1 MTKLHIIDGATGQD
15 GVLLT
20 RYLQE
25 TTDDSI
31 VGLTR
36 DVTGDNA
43 RRFKSCFDD
52 IDLIDNREFIA
63 DDQICLG
70 FSEIFVYQFSGQSSV
85 GLSFKD
91 PQRTLSSHIS
101 WLADLF
107 EALAPYKEVVKVFYP
122 LSGDCFGGTV
132 LSGATEITPF
142 NPKSP
147 YAEVKVMAYEYC
159 EYLRR
164 NSNFYISYG
173 ILFNHESVFR
183 KERFALRKIV
193 NQAREVVNG
202 RRLTIE
208 VGNVDIVR
216 DWGAADDFVRAMPLI
231 TAAPSGEL
239 YIVSTGTS
247 LSLRSLVDY
256 VLGRLGLTWREHVVI
271 NPKLFRDSEV
281 VVSIGDPTK
290 IEKNLGWKAS
300 KSIFDVIDEMLDE
313 C

>member
-1 MTKLHIIDGATGQD
+1 
-15 GVLLT
+15 
-20 RYLQE
+20 
-25 TTDDSI
+25 
-31 VGLTR
+31 
-36 DVTGDNA
+36 
-43 RRFKSCFDD
+43 
-52 IDLIDNREFIA
+52 
-63 DDQICLG
+63 
-70 FSEIFVYQFSGQSSV
+70 VYQLSGQSSV
-85 GLSFKD
+85 GLSFID
-91 PQRTLSSHIS
+91 PQQTLSSHIS

-107 EALAPYKEVVKVFYP
+107 KALAPYKEVVRVFYP
-122 LSGDCFGGTV
+122 LSGDCFGGTNAN
-132 LSGATEITPF
+132 GATEITPF

-183 KERFALRKIV
+183 KESFALRKIV

-202 RRLTIE
+202 HRPTVE

-231 TAAPSGEL
+231 AGAPSGEL

-256 VLGRLGLTWREHVVI
+256 VLGRLGLTWREHVLI
-271 NPKLFRDSEV
+271 NPQLFRDSEV
-281 VVSIGDPTK
+281 LVSTGNPAK
-290 IEKNLGWKAS
+290 IEENLGWKAS
-300 KSIFDVIDEMLDE
+300 KSIFDVIDEMLHE
-313 C
+313 R